1 LIDFARAGRVL
12 RTLNRLIPFLNANVQ
27 GVARTLRAI
36 RESPQTIAAR
46 WAMYVATPELMVHA
60 WNREMDAVQEY
71 KEQPAYLRD
80 MFYLLKVGA
89 DKWLAIPK
97 PFELGTMGGAVQRA
111 LLGDWSG
118 YAGNLAKAWLPI
130 DKDVLVAPG
139 VPLSAMAQVALNR
152 DTFRDRYIVPPHEEK
167 LDLALRDTS
176 AASAIGKALQELVGV
191 DARQID
197 FMIQSFGGW
206 GQLLTSIGKP
216 GSTSETKL
224 MQATGILRQ
233 SPAWSSTSV
242 QRLMELA
249 QRAGMPTPDALRAL
263 QRAYN
268 QARTAR
274 QRQEIA
280 TRMQETAK
288 QLIPALEEALRAR
301 LEHAEAIRRRKA
313 IRRGT
318 GD

>member
-1 LIDFARAGRVL
+1 
-12 RTLNRLIPFLNANVQ
+12 
-27 GVARTLRAI
+27 
-36 RESPQTIAAR
+36 
-46 WAMYVATPELMVHA
+46 
-60 WNREMDAVQEY
+60 
-71 KEQPAYLRD
+71 
-80 MFYLLKVGA
+80 
-89 DKWLAIPK
+89 
-97 PFELGTMGGAVQRA
+97 
-111 LLGDWSG
+111 
-118 YAGNLAKAWLPI
+118 
-130 DKDVLVAPG
+130 
-139 VPLSAMAQVALNR
+139 
-152 DTFRDRYIVPPHEEK
+152 
-167 LDLALRDTS
+167 
-176 AASAIGKALQELVGV
+176 
-191 DARQID
+191 
-197 FMIQSFGGW
+197 MIQSFGGW

-249 QRAGMPTPDALRAL
+249 QRVGMPTPDALRAL

-288 QLIPALEEALRAR
+288 QLMPRLQEALQAR